1 MQDDVARLESA
12 GVHEH
17 LSPLGEHPPGRQD
30 DRRAGRSV
38 DVRAEQ
44 RGGGEV
50 AVGGVVRQALGQQG
64 EVTEPVDAVV
74 EVDPP
79 VVREVQPRQ

>member
-1 MQDDVARLESA
+1 M
-12 GVHEH
+12 
-17 LSPLGEHPPGRQD
+17 
-30 DRRAGRSV
+30 
-38 DVRAEQ
+38 RAEQ